1 VPDRILVP
9 LSVVT
14 AAVGAVL
21 MVVAAAAPVTTAA
34 PAAPTTTTATRTSW
48 TTTTTTTTTAI
59 TTTPAPTAASTTT
72 ATEPAATTTAAP
84 EPPPPEPSPVERVL
98 AYARAQIGRPYRKG
112 AAGPD
117 AFDCSGLVRAAFLTI
132 GVDVPHY
139 SVTQAQ
145 QGSAVDWRREPIR
158 PGDLVFTRGDTPV
171 IDLGHVGIA
180 VSATEWIVASRP
192 GQPVGIGPL
201 PVRSIQRVRRMVD
214 G

>member
-1 VPDRILVP
+1 VLERILVP
-9 LSVVT
+9 ISVVT

-34 PAAPTTTTATRTSW
+34 PAPTTTTTPTGTTTSTTTTTVGQPTTTTAEP
-48 TTTTTTTTTAI
+48 TTTTV
-59 TTTPAPTAASTTT
+59 
-72 ATEPAATTTAAP
+72 EPTTTAAG
-84 EPPPPEPSPVERVL
+84 PPPPEPPAPGPVERVL
-98 AYARAQIGRPYRKG
+98 AYAWAQLGRPYRKG

-117 AFDCSGLVRAAFLTI
+117 AFDCSGLVRAAYLTI
-132 GVDVPHY
+132 GVDLPHY

-145 QGSAVDWRREPIR
+145 RGGAVDWRSEPIR

-180 VSATEWIVASRP
+180 VSASEWIVASRP
-192 GQPVGIGPL
+192 GQPVRITPMPL
-201 PVRSIQRVRRMVD
+201 RRVQRVRRMVQ